1 MIHAAVAALAALLPG
16 AAAFVTLLPGATEPT
31 PSPAPDFDPNS
42 VTPTWVGFAITFLV
56 AVAAVLLIMDMVR
69 RIRRTRYR
77 AEIQERLEAETDVEA
92 DGESRP

>member
-1 MIHAAVAALAALLPG
+1 MTYAAFAALATVVPGG
-16 AAAFVTLLPGATEPT
+16 AALVALLPGATEPT
-31 PSPAPDFDPNS
+31 PAPDFDPNS

-77 AEIQERLEAETDVEA
+77 AEIQERLQAEADAEA
-92 DGESRP
+92 DGESTP

>member
-1 MIHAAVAALAALLPG
+1 MIHAAVAALAPLLPG
-16 AAAFVTLLPGATEPT
+16 AAAFVPLLPGATEPT
-31 PSPAPDFDPNS
+31 PSPDFDPNS

-77 AEIQERLEAETDVEA
+77 AEIQERLEAETGAEA